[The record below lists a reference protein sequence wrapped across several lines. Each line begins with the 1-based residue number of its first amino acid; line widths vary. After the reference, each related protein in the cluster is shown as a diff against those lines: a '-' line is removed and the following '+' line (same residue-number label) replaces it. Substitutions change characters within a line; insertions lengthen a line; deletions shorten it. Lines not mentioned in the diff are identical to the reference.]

1 MEEEYM
7 IALFVQYEEYEDPVE
22 VCTMSIPV
30 PEDADPEEYI
40 DDFLDDILSFDF
52 WNQMEWDFV

>member
-7 IALFVQYEEYEDPVE
+7 ISLFAKYDDQDDPVE

-30 PEDADPEEYI
+30 PDDADPEEYI
-40 DDFLDDILSFDF
+40 DEFLDDILSYDF
-52 WNQMEWDFV
+52 YQIMEWDFV